1 MKDASMSRGLAV
13 AWHRTHGR
21 TKWLSTFF
29 KLDNLFLR
37 EPPPYLRSVFAT
49 LRALLCRPRVVVVQG
64 THGPLVML
72 VALLRRLL
80 GYVLVVDVHSGMF
93 VPFSWK
99 SYLLT
104 LPFNRF
110 LRLADIV
117 VLHDP
122 TIAMYAVKRG
132 ILGKEQIV
140 VVYDPPVECSCKKSS
155 PGGDTFTLV
164 FPSGGLADEPLDR
177 LVEIINKAEAPVRL
191 VITGPHTP
199 RRVGKAIYTGFLPR
213 NKYLE
218 TLCNADLVLAFT
230 DLEYTILGAGWE
242 AIYCGKPLITSSTLT
257 LRTAFRDAAIYLH
270 SLEELPGILENLR
283 RDPSILARLMARA
296 ESLRK
301 ELLRHQRVQSIE
313 LMRRVLDKLRG
324 SPPKPRA

>member
-1 MKDASMSRGLAV
+1 MRGVYKAIAV
-13 AWHRTHGR
+13 SWHKTHRRTR
-21 TKWLSTFF
+21 WLSLLFN
-29 KLDNLFLR
+29 LDTLFLR
-37 EPPPYLRSVFAT
+37 EPPPYLRSVFIT

-64 THGPLVML
+64 THGPLVMV

-93 VPFSWK
+93 VPFNWK

-104 LPFNRF
+104 LPFSRF

-122 TIAMYAVKRG
+122 VIAMYAVERG
-132 ILGKEQIV
+132 ILRKEQIM
-140 VVYDPPVECSCKKSS
+140 VVYDPPVKCICGKSS
-155 PGGDTFTLV
+155 HGEDVLTLV

-177 LVEIINKAEAPVRL
+177 LVEIINGVGAPVRL

-199 RRVGKAIYTGFLPR
+199 RRVGKVIYTGFLPR
-213 NKYLE
+213 DEYLE

-242 AIYCGKPLITSSTLT
+242 AIYCRKPLITSSTLT
-257 LRTAFRDAAIYLH
+257 LRTAFRDAAIYLR
-270 SLEELPGILENLR
+270 SVEELPGILEKLR
-283 RDPSILARLMARA
+283 RDPSILARLKASA
-296 ESLRK
+296 ERLRK
-301 ELLRHQRVQSIE
+301 ELMRRQQAQSME
-313 LMRRVLDKLRG
+313 LMRRVLNKLRA
-324 SPPKPRA
+324 SPPKPQA